1 MRTLSR
7 TLALVIT
14 TTSVVGQA
22 WAQQPVDP
30 YVAPTAPVAPAPTV
44 TVTAPPPA
52 AAPTTTTTTTTTTT
66 LPQQPIDPYAIPQP
80 TAPPP
85 PPATFGLQPPA
96 AGPGYY
102 PAGPPA
108 YQRGYYLYPA
118 QPSYPVY
125 YAPPRPYV
133 YQPQPACCAGCARA
147 CSYPYSYPMVRRQP
161 AGPQERIR
169 RFSLGIHGV
178 VMGINQTIGKDDMVM
193 GGMGLQLRIR
203 SKGRFGLE
211 LAQSFMRA
219 DYWNGNFV
227 RNSYPFTFGL
237 MLYIF
242 PNQDTRHFNIYGIAG
257 VGAMLDSVD
266 LRNQYNDK
274 VTQDFLEWMAFAGL
288 GAELR
293 FKWFAIAADARFV
306 GLWRDDNSTPAAY
319 YSGVDGGPI
328 PSSSYGYQGKVYI
341 NFWF

>member
-30 YVAPTAPVAPAPTV
+30 YVATPPPA
-44 TVTAPPPA
+44 APPPA
-52 AAPTTTTTTTTTTT
+52 YRAPAPSTSSTTITNSTTTTTTTTTT
-66 LPQQPIDPYAIPQP
+66 LPQQPLDPYAPQTP
-80 TAPPP
+80 AP

-96 AGPGYY
+96 AGPGYV
-102 PAGPPA
+102 PPGPPA

-133 YQPQPACCAGCARA
+133 YQPACCAGCACSVPAYRV
-147 CSYPYSYPMVRRQP
+147 SYPSVRRP
-161 AGPQERIR
+161 VGPQERIR

-178 VMGINQTIGKDDMVM
+178 VMGINQQIGKDDMVM

-211 LAQSFMRA
+211 LAQSFMKA

-227 RNSYPFTFGL
+227 RNSYPFSFGL

-242 PNQDTRHFNIYGIAG
+242 PNQDTRHFNLYGIAG
-257 VGAMLDSVD
+257 VGAMLDSVE

-274 VTQDFLEWMAFAGL
+274 VTQDFFEWMAFAGL

-306 GLWRDDNSTPAAY
+306 GLWRDDNTTPAAY

>member
-30 YVAPTAPVAPAPTV
+30 YVTPTPSPTAA
-44 TVTAPPPA
+44 APPPVV
-52 AAPTTTTTTTTTTT
+52 AAPSSTTTVTNSTTTTTTTTA
-66 LPQQPIDPYAIPQP
+66 LPQQPIDPYA
-80 TAPPP
+80 APPP
-85 PPATFGLQPPA
+85 PAAPPATFGLQPPS
-96 AGPGYY
+96 AGPGYT
-102 PAGPPA
+102 PAGPPS

-133 YQPQPACCAGCARA
+133 VQPACCAGCARA
-147 CSYPYSYPMVRRQP
+147 CAYSYPTSYPMVRRQP
-161 AGPQERIR
+161 AAPQERIR

-178 VMGINQTIGKDDMVM
+178 VMGINQTIGGDDMVM

-211 LAQSFMRA
+211 LAQSFMRGE
-219 DYWNGNFV
+219 YWGGNFV

-237 MLYIF
+237 MLYVF
-242 PNQDTRHFNIYGIAG
+242 PNQDTRHFNLYGIAG
-257 VGAMLDSVD
+257 VGAMLDSVN
-266 LRNQYNDK
+266 LRNQYNDM
-274 VTQDFLEWMAFAGL
+274 VTQDFFEWMAYAGL

-293 FKWFAIAADARFV
+293 FKWFALAADARFV

-319 YSGVDGGPI
+319 YSGVEGGPI
-328 PSSSYGYQGKVYI
+328 PSSSYGYQGKVYV

>member
-14 TTSVVGQA
+14 TTWVVGQA

-30 YVAPTAPVAPAPTV
+30 YVAPAPETA
-44 TVTAPPPA
+44 APPPA
-52 AAPTTTTTTTTTTT
+52 YSAPAPSTPSSTTTVTNSTTTTTTTT
-66 LPQQPIDPYAIPQP
+66 LPQQPIDPY
-80 TAPPP
+80 TAPPAAAPAAPTFSP
-85 PPATFGLQPPA
+85 PPA
-96 AGPGYY
+96 
-102 PAGPPA
+102 PPA

-125 YAPPRPYV
+125 YAPPRPYT
-133 YQPQPACCAGCARA
+133 YQPACCAGCSHA
-147 CSYPYSYPMVRRQP
+147 CSYPYQYQYRASYPMVRRQP

-178 VMGINQTIGKDDMVM
+178 VMGINQQIGQDDMVM
-193 GGMGLQLRIR
+193 GGMGIQLRIR

-211 LAQSFMRA
+211 LAQSFMRG

-242 PNQDTRHFNIYGIAG
+242 PNQDTRHFNLYGIAG

-274 VTQDFLEWMAFAGL
+274 VTQDFFEWMAFAGL

-293 FKWFAIAADARFV
+293 FKWFALAADARFV
-306 GLWRDDNSTPAAY
+306 GLWRDDNTTPGAY
-319 YSGVDGGPI
+319 YSGVEGGPI
-328 PSSSYGYQGKVYI
+328 PSSSYGYQGKVYV